1 MNSNYLNSQI
11 SLSQSGGKVINNAV
25 FNNSKEV
32 NLSDITGDNKAGL
45 SIPISPIAPKTYDY
59 TIKEG
64 ETEEQVLFKST
75 LLQKIEGDIVAE
87 AAAIKAKRN
96 SDNRQLIFQLPER
109 IDRFFVLVYYK
120 CATYKPDLFKCDTVY
135 NPSKLDWRDRTV
147 ALLTLDYLKSSPDC
161 TLDLSDTSDVVQ
173 LIITLCLSRKV
184 ILKSDLVKH
193 IHDTY
198 HVRVKKPN
206 W

>member
-1 MNSNYLNSQI
+1 MNSNYLNSRI
-11 SLSQSGGKVINNAV
+11 DIGRGNGSLINNAV

-32 NLSDITGDNKAGL
+32 NITDLVGGNKAEL
-45 SIPISPIAPKTYDY
+45 SMPTSPISPKTYDY

-64 ETEEQVLFKST
+64 ETEEQILYKST

-87 AAAIKAKRN
+87 SASIKAKRN
-96 SDNRQLIFQLPER
+96 SDIRQLIFQLPER

-120 CATYKPDLFKCDTVY
+120 CASYKSDLFKCDTIY

-184 ILKSDLVKH
+184 ILKNDLAKH
-193 IHDTY
+193 IYETY
-198 HVRVKKPN
+198 HIRVKKPN